1 MYFKKIK
8 NLYLNICIKHNLN
21 FLSNTCQDGAD
32 FGLLVGKTEMGANAL
47 NKLIN
52 TTT

>member
-1 MYFKKIK
+1 M
-8 NLYLNICIKHNLN
+8 LG
-21 FLSNTCQDGAD
+21 GAD